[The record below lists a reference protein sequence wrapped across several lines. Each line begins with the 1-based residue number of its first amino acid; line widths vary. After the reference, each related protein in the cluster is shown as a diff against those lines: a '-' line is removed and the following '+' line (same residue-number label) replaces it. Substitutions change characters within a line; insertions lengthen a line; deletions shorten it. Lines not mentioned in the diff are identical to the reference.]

1 MKIVNSKFFK
11 GALLSIFLAVCNFA
25 NAGIIY
31 TYSGNNFDAIGG
43 SITTA
48 DSVLIQIT
56 LDEALD
62 ANLIN
67 VDVTGFSGFGVTMS
81 TAGVTYTDVDI
92 FTNHSGP
99 FIDALVTA
107 EFTTD
112 SLGNITAWDVR
123 LKQTFTNDISILDMR
138 SLIGATFSTEVYYY
152 SYYEGFD
159 KFEDYGYASVR
170 SPNKWSSRD
179 AVQVVEPSNI
189 AIFALGMF
197 GLASRRFKKQS

>member
-31 TYSGNNFDAIGG
+31 TYTGNNFVGITGT
-43 SITTA
+43 ITTD
-48 DSVLIQIT
+48 DSILIQLT

-62 ANLIN
+62 ADLMN
-67 VDVTGFSGFGVTMS
+67 VDVTGFSGFGVSMT

-99 FIDALVTA
+99 FSSASLTVL
-107 EFTTD
+107 FTTD
-112 SLGNITAWDVR
+112 PLGNITAWDVF
-123 LKQTFTNDISILDMR
+123 LQQLFTDSTQLDIR
-138 SLIGATFSTEVYYY
+138 
-152 SYYEGFD
+152 
-159 KFEDYGYASVR
+159 SVR
-170 SPNKWSSRD
+170 STGFSVDGYYSNTNGQENSGAAFFPSAANWSSRD
-179 AVQVVEPSNI
+179 SVKVIEPSNI

-197 GLASRRFKKQS
+197 GLASRRFTKQS